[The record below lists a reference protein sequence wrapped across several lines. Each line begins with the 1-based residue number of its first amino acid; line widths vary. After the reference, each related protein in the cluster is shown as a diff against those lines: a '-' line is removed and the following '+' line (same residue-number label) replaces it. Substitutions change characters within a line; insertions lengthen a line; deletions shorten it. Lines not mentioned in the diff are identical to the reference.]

1 MIVLSEANFEK
12 EALEKSK
19 VIPVLVDFWAPW
31 CGPCRMIGPVL
42 EKLESAYTGRMLL
55 GKVNVDEN
63 GAIAEKYSIMSI
75 PNVKLFRDGKV
86 VDEFVGAL
94 PEASIKAFLDKNV

>member
-1 MIVLSEANFEK
+1 MIVLAEANFEK

>member
-1 MIVLSEANFEK
+1 MVELTESNFEK
-12 EALEKSK
+12 EVIEKSK
-19 VIPVLVDFWAPW
+19 IIPVLVDFWAPW

-42 EKLESAYTGRMLL
+42 EKLEGSYTGRFVL
-55 GKVNVDEN
+55 GKMNVDEN
-63 GAIAEKYSIMSI
+63 GSIAEKYSIMSI

-94 PEASIKAFLDKNV
+94 PEPSVKPFLDKNV